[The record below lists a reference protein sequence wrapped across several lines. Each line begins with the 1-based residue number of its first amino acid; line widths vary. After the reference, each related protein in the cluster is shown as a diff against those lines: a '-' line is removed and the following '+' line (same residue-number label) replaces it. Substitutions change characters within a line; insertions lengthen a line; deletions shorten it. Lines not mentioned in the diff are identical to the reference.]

1 MLPSYLYITA
11 GVNARLGDITRPLRI
26 HKAFKEVNC
35 AMFEDAKITVV
46 LGTVLYWGGSQTR
59 RGKQRTL
66 LISHRKLRT
75 PPAKGR

>member
-1 MLPSYLYITA
+1 MQLLEEVNVTLQEMGGITE
-11 GVNARLGDITRPLRI
+11 PLRI

-35 AMFEDAKITVV
+35 AMFEDATITAV
-46 LGTVLYWGGSQTR
+46 LGTVLYRGGSQTR

-66 LISHRKLRT
+66 LISHRKLGT

>member
-1 MLPSYLYITA
+1 MLK
-11 GVNARLGDITRPLRI
+11 GVNAASQEMGGIVGPLRI

-35 AMFEDAKITVV
+35 AMFEDAKITTV
-46 LGTVLYWGGSQTR
+46 LGTVLYRGGSQTR

-66 LISHRKLRT
+66 LISHRKLGT